1 VTPSP
6 PRDSI
11 AASIPR
17 RSELISFRRGD
28 RYGDIERDNDGDVV
42 ALVSDGQ
49 GHIDAWQVGSDSRL
63 VEDAVS
69 KISLHCPDEGVRE
82 WRGGLDPHTDLEL
95 RRHLI
100 PKLLEDGEELPEPAD
115 EKEPIEQYSGNLV
128 LRIPKRLHARL
139 ASEARRSGC
148 SINKLATEL
157 LSQSLERSVLLREMH
172 RLLEE
177 KEPQTAPLNSSSP
190 KGTTQAARPKGVE
203 TAKSQPA
210 RR

>member
-1 VTPSP
+1 MNASASLERTQYYLDLRYPVTIRELTPEEGGGYM
-6 PRDSI
+6 
-11 AASIPR
+11 ATIPQLG
-17 RSELISFRRGD
+17 SSTFVA
-28 RYGDIERDNDGDVV
+28 DGETAVE
-42 ALVSDGQ
+42 ALE
-49 GHIDAWQVGSDSRL
+49 A
-63 VEDAVS
+63 
-69 KISLHCPDEGVRE
+69 
-82 WRGGLDPHTDLEL
+82 LEAL

-139 ASEARRSGC
+139 ASEAKRSAC

-177 KEPQTAPLNSSSP
+177 KGPQTAPLNSSSP
-190 KGTTQAARPKGVE
+190 KGTTQAARPKGLGVPE
-203 TAKSQPA
+203 VSLPGDRA
-210 RR
+210 